1 MIRLVCQK
9 YISACFQ
16 KNSSRLS
23 IYHVV
28 IPDHMIVG
36 LESRGLI
43 DFLSIHP
50 PMVECLW
57 KKNPDVIIKKS
68 QMRRTKLAF
77 WVHSHFSYRNLR
89 LYLNKQIFLHSSLL
103 LLCYYNCFFCE
114 KSQFFNRHVWYRKR
128 MSAKEKKFLSKKEI
142 FTQNASGAKNILHWF
157 LSSHVC
163 IYQNPFEAIYTI
175 QGLLYGVS
183 KFSRATLF
191 GFGVR
196 HFPNH
201 FYAGNMHTKFWFNF
215 QIFSQILEGLLRIF
229 YSRQQ
234 NVCIFPEW
242 KINGIIRIP
251 KMNPYHF
258 FKIRLIDITHSV

>member
-16 KNSSRLS
+16 KNSSILS

-68 QMRRTKLAF
+68 QMRRTKLHILAF

-103 LLCYYNCFFCE
+103 LLYYYNCLFCE

-128 MSAKEKKFLSKKEI
+128 MSAKEKKFLPKKKFLHKMHQVQKI
-142 FTQNASGAKNILHWF
+142 FCTDFSPAMCAFTKIPLRQYILYR
-157 LSSHVC
+157 V
-163 IYQNPFEAIYTI
+163 
-175 QGLLYGVS
+175 
-183 KFSRATLF
+183 
-191 GFGVR
+191 
-196 HFPNH
+196 
-201 FYAGNMHTKFWFNF
+201 
-215 QIFSQILEGLLRIF
+215 
-229 YSRQQ
+229 
-234 NVCIFPEW
+234 
-242 KINGIIRIP
+242 
-251 KMNPYHF
+251 F
-258 FKIRLIDITHSV
+258 FME